1 MATFPYTTVGD
12 YAVNEEIKKLIDAI
26 GASCEMAGV
35 YLVNLM
41 ENGFTR
47 TEAVAMTTAIL
58 ISMIKGNGYE

>member
-1 MATFPYTTVGD
+1 M
-12 YAVNEEIKKLIDAI
+12 NEEIKKLIDAI